1 MSPLPKTIRK
11 PKGRIAFDP
20 QAFLTTV
27 GMARTITQC
36 QKNHRIFSLG
46 EPAEAIFYIQKGRVK
61 ITVTSKR
68 GREAVIAIL
77 GPSNF
82 FGEGCIAGQAV
93 RMATATAIA
102 PSSIL
107 RIEKNEML
115 RVLQEEHSLSGLFIS
130 HLVTR
135 NIRIEAD
142 LVDQLFNSTEKRLA
156 RALVLLSHY
165 GKESK
170 LESVVPEV
178 NQQILAAMIGTTRS
192 RVSFFMNKFRKLGFI
207 KYNGGLQVRSSL
219 QNVVLHEGD

>member
-1 MSPLPKTIRK
+1 MSPLPKAIRK

-27 GMARTITQC
+27 GMARTITEC
-36 QKNHRIFSLG
+36 QKDHKIFSLG
-46 EPAEAIFYIQKGRVK
+46 EPAEAIFYIQKGSVK
-61 ITVTSKR
+61 ITLTSKR

-77 GPSNF
+77 GPSDF
-82 FGEGCIAGQAV
+82 FGEGCIAGQPV

-115 RVLQEEHSLSGLFIS
+115 RVLQEEPALSGLFIS
-130 HLVTR
+130 HLLAR

-165 GKESK
+165 GKEGK
-170 LESVVPEV
+170 LESIVPEV

-207 KYNGGLQVRSSL
+207 KYNGGLQVLSSL
-219 QNVVLHEGD
+219 QNVVLHERD